1 MLLVIC
7 AAGAL
12 VALLSVA
19 RWASGVRTAL
29 RGQASL
35 PWGGLQ
41 IQVPPEFRLVPDR
54 TGTLLG
60 VMPRR
65 GRSERVRMGFQLTQ
79 ASGRRAPLEELAS
92 RCSTATCHVDT
103 LQSPEG
109 PILCLRLP
117 AAGTERRAIAVCHSN
132 RWRAQAYYLGS
143 PDSLGTFFG
152 IVSTVTAV
160 E

>member
-1 MLLVIC
+1 M
-7 AAGAL
+7 G
-12 VALLSVA
+12 LLSLA
-19 RWASGVRTAL
+19 RWASSVRTAL
-29 RGQASL
+29 RGEASL
-35 PWGGLQ
+35 AWGGLQ

-65 GRSERVRMGFQLTQ
+65 GRSERARMGFQLTQ

-92 RCSTATCHVDT
+92 RCSTAGCDVDT
-103 LQSPEG
+103 LQSAEG

-117 AAGTERRAIAVCHSN
+117 PRGTEHRAIVVCHSN

-143 PDSLGTFFG
+143 PETLDTFFG
-152 IVSTVTAV
+152 IVSTVTTIMK
-160 E
+160 